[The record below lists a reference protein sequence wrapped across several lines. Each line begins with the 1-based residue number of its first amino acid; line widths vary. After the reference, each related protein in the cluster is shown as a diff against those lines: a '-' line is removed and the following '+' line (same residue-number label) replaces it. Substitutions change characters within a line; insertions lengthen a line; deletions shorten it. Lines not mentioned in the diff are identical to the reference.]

1 MICRQQCPSS
11 IVRDFW
17 VVTERHRIFD
27 VRQSRDKAQRP
38 LDPTRKHV
46 VYLPR
51 VRYVGSKFNLRQLTD
66 SLDYQDRAQHYV
78 KPFFRKVQ
86 PSTLQLEIA
95 RRAGVIVPAG
105 HTYIRGHYRGI
116 ERSHGQKVY
125 RSRSALELL
134 FEQRAEEPLRLEQPA
149 LTDWFVFEEAVSVLL
164 EKSFGCRIEHRAT
177 RGKTDHGIDILAMK
191 QNGDVRELWVV
202 QCKCYK
208 RSNSIGPG
216 HVRELLGAIAD
227 MEKDEQTSVR
237 GVLVT
242 TSHFSGDALKLA
254 LKHGIQCIN
263 GDDLVA
269 IFNAVNKSSL
279 PLN

>member
-1 MICRQQCPSS
+1 MFPEGSTEHFA
-11 IVRDFW
+11 VRDSA
-17 VVTERHRIFD
+17 
-27 VRQSRDKAQRP
+27 QSR
-38 LDPTRKHV
+38 
-46 VYLPR
+46 
-51 VRYVGSKFNLRQLTD
+51 
-66 SLDYQDRAQHYV
+66 
-78 KPFFRKVQ
+78 
-86 PSTLQLEIA
+86 
-95 RRAGVIVPAG
+95 VIVPAG
-105 HTYIRGHYRGI
+105 HMYIRGHYRGI

-227 MEKDEQTSVR
+227 METDEQTSVR

-242 TSHFSGDALKLA
+242 TSHFSGDA
-254 LKHGIQCIN
+254 
-263 GDDLVA
+263 V
-269 IFNAVNKSSL
+269 
-279 PLN
+279 